1 MKNLLKNEKISI
13 FALNY
18 REPPSHT
25 AGRLCLDA
33 ANDEAF
39 FLENISF
46 LIQGERRKSM
56 LLFVVCICNQ
66 GSLRLLSVNYTL
78 FIRGVPDLKVV
89 FQASGNDALVF
100 IIQLIRH
107 GILHQD
113 RAQLVNLLQP
123 T

>member
-1 MKNLLKNEKISI
+1 
-13 FALNY
+13 
-18 REPPSHT
+18 
-25 AGRLCLDA
+25 
-33 ANDEAF
+33 
-39 FLENISF
+39 
-46 LIQGERRKSM
+46 M

-78 FIRGVPDLKVV
+78 FISGVPDLKVV

-113 RAQLVNLLQP
+113 GVQSVNLLQP